1 MLNIRISECTDGKE
15 KVIEISDKDVAAA
28 FAGSPAPARIERGS
42 LVKYLDGNPVPDD
55 AENWNIVFDP
65 ATGLMWPAEDIA
77 VPNWAASEKACADLR
92 TGGFDDWR
100 WPSIQDASLDR
111 GLHAHRSGAEY
122 EVLPRAWIGL
132 ALDQH
137 AVRGQSVLARVERHS
152 PRRQRGHL
160 RPGRQRSRARV
171 PRGQSVIGSW

>member
-42 LVKYLDGNPVPDD
+42 LVKYLDGTPVAED

-77 VPNWAASEKACADLR
+77 VQNWAASEKACADLR

-100 WPSIQDASLDR
+100 WPSIQERLSIVDYTRTGPALNTKFFRVPGSDWHWTSTR
-111 GLHAHRSGAEY
+111 YAGNPSSYAWYVFLHLGYADVYYQGYSG
-122 EVLPRAWIGL
+122 R
-132 ALDQH
+132 
-137 AVRGQSVLARVERHS
+137 VLAC
-152 PRRQRGHL
+152 
-160 RPGRQRSRARV
+160 RAV
-171 PRGQSVIGSW
+171 SQ